1 MEFASLNQV
10 DPMKDKVVIITGGSS
25 GIGKAM
31 AEVFGKFNSK
41 VMITGR
47 DQSALDNTCKELTAK
62 GITVHAFQA
71 DVSKEEDNKRMAEE
85 AVKQFGRID
94 ILINNAGIS
103 MRALFDEVDLD
114 VVKKVMDINFY
125 GVLYATKF
133 CLPEIKKNRG
143 SVIGISSI
151 AGFRGLPGRAG
162 YSSSKFALNGFLEVL
177 RTELLKTGVHVMT
190 ACPGFTTS
198 NIRVR
203 SLTKDGSQQNESPR
217 DEKKMM
223 SAEECATH
231 IYKATL
237 KRKKILILT
246 TQGKLVV
253 WLNKWFPSFADKMV
267 YNAMAKEANAPIE
280 R

>member
-47 DQSALDNTCKELTAK
+47 DQSALDITCKELTAK